1 MIRQQNDTVSHK
13 CTGRTP
19 TSASIHHRD
28 DPRTSHTPTTSAPQ
42 VDPTDPAAQLGAM
55 IRQAR
60 HEAGMTQQALG
71 NRIGLSKS
79 QISQIESGV
88 RSISTERA
96 RMIESV
102 LGVSAGRDGRGG
114 RIVTAAAWCQLSPE
128 IRESMQQ
135 TDERMR
141 RITAKLKQA
150 LTAAEPAEALRQ
162 LVDHARPNVAD
173 FTPLRRS
180 IPVINKVAAGYPA
193 EFTDLDYP
201 ASVADEYIACPDIT
215 DPDAFAARVVG
226 ESMLPE
232 YREGEI
238 VVFSPEL
245 PTPDGSDCFVRL
257 ERDNETTFKRIF
269 FEDDGESIRL
279 QPLNPAYPPRV
290 VHRED
295 VAGMYAAAY
304 VMRKIGT

>member
-1 MIRQQNDTVSHK
+1 MIHQQTNGISNIRGNDST
-13 CTGRTP
+13 
-19 TSASIHHRD
+19 
-28 DPRTSHTPTTSAPQ
+28 
-42 VDPTDPAAQLGAM
+42 VDPSDPAAQLGAM

-60 HEAGMTQQALG
+60 HEAGMTQQTLG

-88 RSISTERA
+88 RTISTDRA

-102 LGVSAGRDGRGG
+102 LGVGGGSGGRGG
-114 RIVTAAAWCQLSPE
+114 RLVAAAAWSQLSPE
-128 IRESMQQ
+128 IRRSMQQ
-135 TDERMR
+135 TDEQMR

-150 LTAAEPAEALRQ
+150 MQAAEPAEALRQ
-162 LVDHARPNVAD
+162 LVDHARPNVEAL
-173 FTPLRRS
+173 TPLTRS

-201 ASVADEYIACPDIT
+201 ASVADEYLACPDIT

-226 ESMLPE
+226 DSMLPT

-245 PTPDGSDCFVRL
+245 PTPSGSDCFVRL
-257 ERDNETTFKRIF
+257 ERDSESTFKRVY
-269 FEDDGESIRL
+269 FEDDGETIRL
-279 QPLNPAYPPRV
+279 QPLNPAYAPRH

-304 VMRKIGT
+304 VMRRVG